1 MTGCLGYAMQ
11 YLEERKRHIGRL
23 KEWQLLLEDLEGEIR
38 YGKYSLPECFLH
50 VGERLNTPLGACFQK
65 AGMRMHLEPHKQLR
79 VLLEDVLKKELMPL
93 YEEEYSGELLAFLA
107 EDGFHDE
114 QMQRRAL
121 MRCREH
127 VGELLE
133 ERKEV
138 YRKKSRVAFSLGAAV
153 GCFIILL
160 LI

>member
-1 MTGCLGYAMQ
+1 
-11 YLEERKRHIGRL
+11 
-23 KEWQLLLEDLEGEIR
+23 
-38 YGKYSLPECFLH
+38 
-50 VGERLNTPLGACFQK
+50 
-65 AGMRMHLEPHKQLR
+65 
-79 VLLEDVLKKELMPL
+79 MPL